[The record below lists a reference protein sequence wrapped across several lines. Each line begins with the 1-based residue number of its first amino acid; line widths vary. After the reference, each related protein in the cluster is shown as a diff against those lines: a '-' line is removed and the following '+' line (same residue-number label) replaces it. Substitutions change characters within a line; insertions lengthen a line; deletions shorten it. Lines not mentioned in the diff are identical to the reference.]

1 MSTLELVQNER
12 VSIMSVWRKLLTP
25 HLGLLFVLLSF
36 IAVVILL
43 SQNAIRPLTVGLLNT
58 AAVIV
63 GILLTLRLTDG
74 WLVPATRVV
83 KPWLGLVFWLLIG
96 SVSLSIWH
104 LDITLLR
111 WEIRGLEIGTAVL
124 LKLLFTVVI
133 PLLLLWVKGDSVTGM
148 GLNLRSWPRNLGLA
162 LLLSGILADSLLPFR
177 WAVIEDAGW
186 PKAGLGVVVGFT
198 YNLFQAGFPEEFFY
212 RAYLQGHLAVV
223 FRSRLT
229 SLLLASLIFGLL
241 HILGRLEQGIATAF
255 AFSMLNETV
264 RGLLYGVVWERTIS
278 LIVPTVLHA
287 MVSSMLGLR
296 FFVER
301 VLG

>member
-1 MSTLELVQNER
+1 VGQG
-12 VSIMSVWRKLLTP
+12 
-25 HLGLLFVLLSF
+25 GLSDRHG
-36 IAVVILL
+36 
-43 SQNAIRPLTVGLLNT
+43 S
-58 AAVIV
+58 
-63 GILLTLRLTDG
+63 
-74 WLVPATRVV
+74 
-83 KPWLGLVFWLLIG
+83 KP
-96 SVSLSIWH
+96 
-104 LDITLLR
+104 
-111 WEIRGLEIGTAVL
+111 EE
-124 LKLLFTVVI
+124 
-133 PLLLLWVKGDSVTGM
+133 
-148 GLNLRSWPRNLGLA
+148 NLGLA
-162 LLLSGILADSLLPFR
+162 LLLSGILAGSLLPFR

-264 RGLLYGVVWERTIS
+264 RGLLYGVVWERTRS

-287 MVSSMLGLR
+287 MENSMLGLR